1 MSSDTSA
8 SAVSTSSTSASEPA
22 YTPLGYTGLTCHVWS
37 KARNC
42 IIDLSAKDVV
52 SPGVLTIVCGSEW
65 LKDEHGFTV
74 GESAVTKINYRAV
87 GEKIIEECN
96 DKGSFRVSEIYG
108 TGVWRDSKNPDC
120 LIVNNGSDIW
130 RTDGNK
136 QERVNDRCVFISHGP
151 LGLKRTQEQAKAGE
165 AQVVLDTLSTWNWR
179 RECDAYLMFGWIASA
194 CLVGAHNWRAHAALT
209 APPGC
214 GKSTLLGLI
223 RNLLGDFVMNVAGT
237 TSEPAV
243 RRVIQNDSLAVMVDE
258 AEGTSN
264 VKTIMGYLRS
274 SSTGDRD
281 IKATQGQN
289 GVETYTVRCA
299 GLISAVNLPAF
310 EAADEGR
317 YLPLSLT
324 GQPKNKTCLPEIVR
338 EGNKLVESLGL
349 KLRSRMIY
357 SWPSYCKTSAMI
369 RSLLIDEDD
378 LTIRYADSLSTVL
391 AAAWTALNDGVI
403 SESAARELIKTIDFN
418 EEKQKLEEIAYDT
431 SVIDHALGTR
441 INAAVDGRTEMI
453 TLRMALGAAA
463 HGDKD
468 AINSV
473 QSYGM
478 KTVFEDG
485 ATRLL
490 VNERSPEFKKLYRG
504 SKWEHINFATALMRV
519 PGASQKKYYKTA
531 CIGGESCRPVSL
543 PFNFEWQD

>member
-1 MSSDTSA
+1 MSSDTTA
-8 SAVSTSSTSASEPA
+8 SSVSTSSTSLSTDSQYVA
-22 YTPLGYTGLTCHVWS
+22 LGYTGLTCHVWS

-52 SPGVLTIVCGSEW
+52 SPGVLTIICGSDW
-65 LKDEHGFTV
+65 LKKKHGFTHN
-74 GESAVTKINYRAV
+74 GTEKINYKAV
-87 GEKIIEECN
+87 GEEIIHQCN
-96 DKGSFRVSEIYG
+96 VKGSFRVSEVYG
-108 TGVWRDSKNPDC
+108 TGVWRDSSNPDT
-120 LIVNNGSDIW
+120 LIINSGSDIW
-130 RTDGNK
+130 RTDNK
-136 QERVNDRCVFISHGP
+136 DQERVSDRCVFISHGP
-151 LGLKRTQEQAKAGE
+151 LGLKRTQAQAKTGE
-165 AQVVLDTLSTWNWR
+165 AKVVLETLSTWNWR
-179 RECDAYLMFGWIASA
+179 RECDAYLMFGWVMSA
-194 CLVGAHNWRAHAALT
+194 CFAGANNWRAHAALT

-223 RNLLGDFVMNVAGT
+223 RNLLGDFVINVAGT
-237 TSEPAV
+237 TSEPAI

-281 IKATQGQN
+281 IKATQGQS

-317 YLPLSLT
+317 YLPLSLS
-324 GQPKNKTCLPEIVR
+324 GEPKNKNCLPEIVR
-338 EGNKLVESLGL
+338 EGNKLVEPLGL

-357 SWPSYCKTSAMI
+357 SWPSYRKSSALI
-369 RSLLIDEDD
+369 RSLLINEDD

-403 SESAARELIKTIDFN
+403 TESAARELIKTIDFS
-418 EEKQKLEEIAYDT
+418 EEKRKLEEIAYDT

-441 INAAVDGRTEMI
+441 ISAVVEGKTEMI

-468 AINSV
+468 AISSV

-485 ATRLL
+485 VTRLL
-490 VNERSPEFKKLYRG
+490 VNERSVEFKKLYRG
-504 SKWEHINFATALMRV
+504 SKWEHIDFATALMRV

-543 PFNFEWQD
+543 PFDFEWQD